1 MIEIFGAGLV
11 FVCNEKFEIL
21 HNGGIAFES
30 SKDSILRVGDYESL
44 SAEFKNAKKTFIPNG
59 ILLPALIN
67 AHIHFEFGGVLAEFC
82 YGDFGKWLDS
92 LMENRDNVL
101 ENDAFES
108 IINQGINEQLKS
120 GVGSV
125 GAISSYGN
133 DMEILA
139 HSPLRC
145 VYFNE
150 AIGSNA
156 EVIDFLYAN
165 VLERLN
171 NAKNL
176 KSPTFTPAIALHSPY
191 SLHPIMAKKLIE
203 LCVSETLP
211 LSAHFLESPQE
222 KQWLTQQDG
231 YFKGFFKRLANIE
244 NAKPFYTPQSFL
256 EMLLPIK
263 NALSLTHCL
272 HITQK
277 ELDLCENATLITCP
291 RSNRLLNNAFLPLEI
306 LQNRPTAIG
315 TDGKSSNNNV
325 NLLDE
330 LRTAL
335 YAYPQ
340 ADILE
345 LSKTLLL
352 GATLCGARALGLN
365 NGILAKNKS
374 VDFAIFDFEK
384 PLFCENQTHFNQA
397 PLHFILNAN
406 SPTHLYINAKVVI

>member
-11 FVCNEKFEIL
+11 FICDEKFQIL
-21 HNGGIAFES
+21 SNGGIAFES
-30 SKDSILRVGDYESL
+30 SKDNILRVGDYESL
-44 SAEFKNAKKTFIPNG
+44 CAEFKNAKKTFVPNG

-67 AHIHFEFGGVLAEFC
+67 AHIHFEFGGHLAQFC
-82 YGDFGKWLDS
+82 YGDFGEWLDS
-92 LMENRDNVL
+92 LMANRDNVL
-101 ENDAFES
+101 KNDDFES
-108 IINQGINEQLKS
+108 IITQGIDEQIKA

-125 GAISSYGN
+125 GAISSYG
-133 DMEILA
+133 DEMEILA

-150 AIGSNA
+150 AIGSNPSA
-156 EVIDFLYAN
+156 IDFLYAN
-165 VLERLN
+165 VLERLK

-176 KSPTFTPAIALHSPY
+176 KSPTFTPALALHSPY
-191 SLHPIMAKKLIE
+191 SLHPIMAQKLVE
-203 LCVSETLP
+203 LCVSENLP

-222 KQWLTQQDG
+222 RQWLDRQDG
-231 YFKGFFKRLANIE
+231 YFQGFFKRLANID

-256 EMLLPIK
+256 EMLSPLS
-263 NALSLTHCL
+263 NALCLTHCL
-272 HITQK
+272 QITQK
-277 ELDLCENATLITCP
+277 ELELCENATLITCP

-306 LQNRPTAIG
+306 LQNHPTAIG

-345 LSKTLLL
+345 LSKILLL
-352 GATLCGARALGLN
+352 SATLYGAKALGLN
-365 NGILAKNKS
+365 NGILAQNKN
-374 VDFAIFDFEK
+374 VDFAIFDFKE
-384 PLFCENQTHFNQA
+384 PLYHTNQTHQNQA
-397 PLHFILNAN
+397 PLHFILNAS
-406 SPTHLYINAKVVI
+406 SPAHLYINAKAVI